1 MYVNCDYY
9 RVFYYVAKYGSLSQ
23 AARLLLAG
31 QPNLTRAIRN
41 LEAALGCP
49 LFTRSSRGMRLTPE
63 GERLYAH
70 IRVAFEHIEAGEA
83 ELAGSRSPE
92 SGTVFLAA
100 SEVALRCLLLPVLR
114 EYRRRFPG
122 VHLRISNHCTPQA
135 VAALRAG
142 NADLAVVT
150 TPTDAGAALSETPL
164 REVRETAVC
173 PRSFS
178 DLLERRVTLADLAAH
193 PLISLSA
200 DSASYGLYAA
210 LFAASGLPFCP
221 EIEAATA
228 DQLLPLVEAELGVA
242 VLPEAFLSAAD
253 PARVAVP
260 ELEQALPPRRIC
272 LLARREQPLSA
283 AARELESMIRQAADI
298 R

>member
-1 MYVNCDYY
+1 M
-9 RVFYYVAKYGSLSQ
+9 
-23 AARLLLAG
+23 
-31 QPNLTRAIRN
+31 
-41 LEAALGCP
+41 
-49 LFTRSSRGMRLTPE
+49 
-63 GERLYAH
+63 
-70 IRVAFEHIEAGEA
+70 
-83 ELAGSRSPE
+83 
-92 SGTVFLAA
+92 
-100 SEVALRCLLLPVLR
+100 
-114 EYRRRFPG
+114 
-122 VHLRISNHCTPQA
+122 
-135 VAALRAG
+135 
-142 NADLAVVT
+142 T

-178 DLLERRVTLADLAAH
+178 DLLGRRVTLADLAAH

-242 VLPEAFLSAAD
+242 FLPEAFLSAAD

-260 ELEQALPPRRIC
+260 ELEQTLPPRHRGHTVKPAWRGVACALRCRIGRSVG
-272 LLARREQPLSA
+272 AAGKKSRRTHDIFIFPPLQNAGVSCIM
-283 AARELESMIRQAADI
+283 ETNHGQEVLMT
-298 R
+298 

>member
-1 MYVNCDYY
+1 
-9 RVFYYVAKYGSLSQ
+9 
-23 AARLLLAG
+23 
-31 QPNLTRAIRN
+31 
-41 LEAALGCP
+41 
-49 LFTRSSRGMRLTPE
+49 MRLTPE

-178 DLLERRVTLADLAAH
+178 DLLGRRVTLADLAAH

-242 VLPEAFLSAAD
+242 FLPEAFLSAAD

-260 ELEQALPPRRIC
+260 ELEQTLPPRRIC

>member
-41 LEAALGCP
+41 LEAELGCP
-49 LFTRSSRGMRLTPE
+49 LFTRSSRGMRLTTE

-83 ELAGSRSPE
+83 ELAGMRNSD

-100 SEVALRCLLLPVLR
+100 SEVSLRCLLLPVLR
-114 EYRRRFPG
+114 EYRRKFPG
-122 VHLRISNHCTPQA
+122 VRLRISNHCTPQA

-142 NADLAVVT
+142 DADLAVVT
-150 TPTDAGAALSETPL
+150 TPTDAGSALSETPL
-164 REVRETAVC
+164 REVREVAVC
-173 PRSFS
+173 PRSFT
-178 DLLERRVTLADLAAH
+178 DLLGRRVSLADLTA
-193 PLISLSA
+193 LSLST
-200 DSASYGLYAA
+200 DSASYGFYAA
-210 LFAASGLPFCP
+210 MFAAAGLPFCP
-221 EIEAATA
+221 DIEAATA
-228 DQLLPLVEAELGVA
+228 DQLLPLVDAELGTA
-242 VLPEAFLSAAD
+242 FLPEEFLVAAD
-253 PARVAVP
+253 MAHIAVP
-260 ELEQALPPRRIC
+260 ELDQALPTRRIC
-272 LLARREQPLSA
+272 LLTRREQPLSA